1 METQKPFILI
11 GFRQEKMKKNII
23 LSTAAIL
30 AGCLFISSCDGVAN
44 EFIAPK
50 DTWVYKESTKSN
62 NSFTYTWGEDE
73 NKKSVNFDLY
83 VNYATKNA
91 ELSFKKSTEKTQVTP
106 GLNVILVPSANNDDN
121 QKNYLKELLNRTTDV
136 DNIAM
141 FKSFGE
147 QSVASESE
155 SESDPGKSIS
165 LSGIWTL
172 VYNFNRFESMG
183 SKSISNTVS
192 NLTLITDVKNL
203 NWKRVLYNMLGEKLF
218 SEN

>member
-11 GFRQEKMKKNII
+11 GFRQGKMKKNII

-50 DTWVYKESTKSN
+50 DTWVYKESTKSD
-62 NSFTYTWGEDE
+62 NSFTYTWGEGE

-83 VNYATKNA
+83 VNYATKDA
-91 ELSFKKSTEKTQVTP
+91 ELSFKNATEKTQVTP
-106 GLNVILVPSANNDDN
+106 GLNVILVPTSDTKLDVLN
-121 QKNYLKELLNRTTDV
+121 ELV
-136 DNIAM
+136 DAVDIEVAL
-141 FKSFGE
+141 FYSFGE
-147 QSVASESE
+147 NAEAEADSTES
-155 SESDPGKSIS
+155 GKKIS

-192 NLTLITDVKNL
+192 DLTLIKNVKDTL
-203 NWKRVLYNMLGEKLF
+203 NWKRVLYNMLGDKLF

>member
-30 AGCLFISSCDGVAN
+30 AGCLFISSCDIADD
-44 EFIAPK
+44 FIAPK
-50 DTWVYKESTKSN
+50 DTWVYKDSTKTD
-62 NSFTYTWGEDE
+62 NSFTYTWGEGE

-83 VNYATKNA
+83 VNYATKDA
-91 ELSFKKSTEKTQVTP
+91 ELSFKNAPEKTPVTP
-106 GLNVILVPSANNDDN
+106 GLNVILVPTSDTKLDVLN
-121 QKNYLKELLNRTTDV
+121 ELV
-136 DNIAM
+136 DAVDIEVAL
-141 FKSFGE
+141 FYSFGE
-147 QSVASESE
+147 NAEAEADSTES
-155 SESDPGKSIS
+155 GKKIS

-172 VYNFNRFESMG
+172 VYKFNRFESMG

-192 NLTLITDVKNL
+192 DLTLIKNVKDTL
-203 NWKRVLYNMLGEKLF
+203 NWKRVLYNMLGDKLF

>member
-1 METQKPFILI
+1 
-11 GFRQEKMKKNII
+11 MKKNII

-50 DTWVYKESTKSN
+50 DTWVYKDSTKSE
-62 NSFTYTWGEDE
+62 NSFTYTWGEGE
-73 NKKSVNFDLY
+73 KEKSVNFDLY

-91 ELSFKKSTEKTQVTP
+91 ELSFNNANKKTQVTP

-121 QKNYLKELLNRTTDV
+121 QKNYLKELLNRTGV

-147 QSVASESE
+147 QSEASASES
-155 SESDPGKSIS
+155 DTGKSIS

-192 NLTLITDVKNL
+192 DLTLIKNVKDTL
-203 NWKRVLYNMLGEKLF
+203 NWKRVLYNMLGDKLF

>member
-30 AGCLFISSCDGVAN
+30 AGCLFISSCDIGDD
-44 EFIAPK
+44 FIAPK
-50 DTWVYKESTKSN
+50 DTWVYKESTKSD
-62 NSFTYTWGEDE
+62 NSFTYTWGEGE

-83 VNYATKNA
+83 VNYATKDA
-91 ELSFKKSTEKTQVTP
+91 ELSFNNAPEKTQVTP
-106 GLNVILVPSANNDDN
+106 GLNVILVPSANNNND
-121 QKNYLKELLNRTTDV
+121 QKNYLKELLEISGV

-172 VYNFNRFESMG
+172 VYKFNRFD
-183 SKSISNTVS
+183 KVS
-192 NLTLITDVKNL
+192 TPIMNKLTSEYTLITEVKETL

>member
-30 AGCLFISSCDGVAN
+30 AGCLFISSCDIAN
-44 EFIAPK
+44 DFIAPK
-50 DTWVYKESTKSN
+50 DTWVYKDSTKSE
-62 NSFTYTWGEDE
+62 NSFTYTWGEGE

-83 VNYATKNA
+83 VNYATKDA
-91 ELSFKKSTEKTQVTP
+91 ELLFNNAPEKTPVTP

-121 QKNYLKELLNRTTDV
+121 QKNYLKELLNRTGV

-147 QSVASESE
+147 QSEASASES
-155 SESDPGKSIS
+155 DTGKSIS

-192 NLTLITDVKNL
+192 DLTLITDVKNL
-203 NWKRVLYNMLGEKLF
+203 NWKRVLYNMLGDKLF

>member
-91 ELSFKKSTEKTQVTP
+91 ELSFKNATEKTQVTP

-121 QKNYLKELLNRTTDV
+121 QKDYLKELLEISGV

-147 QSVASESE
+147 QSEASASES
-155 SESDPGKSIS
+155 DTGKSIS

-192 NLTLITDVKNL
+192 DLTLITDVKTL
-203 NWKRVLYNMLGEKLF
+203 NWKRVLYNMLGDKLF

>member
-11 GFRQEKMKKNII
+11 GFRQGKMKKNII

-30 AGCLFISSCDGVAN
+30 AGCLFISSCDIGDD
-44 EFIAPK
+44 FIAPK
-50 DTWVYKESTKSN
+50 DTWVYKESTKSD
-62 NSFTYTWGEDE
+62 NSFTYTWGEGE

-83 VNYATKNA
+83 VNYATKDA
-91 ELSFKKSTEKTQVTP
+91 ELSFKNATEKTPVTP

-121 QKNYLKELLNRTTDV
+121 QKDYLKELLEISGV

-147 QSVASESE
+147 QSEASASES
-155 SESDPGKSIS
+155 DTGKSIS

-203 NWKRVLYNMLGEKLF
+203 KWKRVLYNMLGDKLF

>member
-23 LSTAAIL
+23 LSAAAIL
-30 AGCLFISSCDGVAN
+30 AGCLFISGCDNIAD
-44 EFIAPK
+44 EFTAPK
-50 DTWVYKESTKSN
+50 DTWVYKDSTKSDK
-62 NSFTYTWGEDE
+62 SFTYTWGEGE

-83 VNYATKNA
+83 VNYATKDA
-91 ELSFKKSTEKTQVTP
+91 ELSFKNAPEKTPVTP
-106 GLNVILVPSANNDDN
+106 GLNVILVPTSDTKLDVLN
-121 QKNYLKELLNRTTDV
+121 ELV
-136 DNIAM
+136 DAVDIEVAL
-141 FKSFGE
+141 FYSFGE
-147 QSVASESE
+147 NAEAEADSTES
-155 SESDPGKSIS
+155 GKKIS

-172 VYNFNRFESMG
+172 VYKFNRFESMG

-192 NLTLITDVKNL
+192 DLTLIKNVKDTL

>member
-1 METQKPFILI
+1 
-11 GFRQEKMKKNII
+11 MKKNII

-30 AGCLFISSCDGVAN
+30 AGCLFISSCDIAN
-44 EFIAPK
+44 DFIAPK
-50 DTWVYKESTKSN
+50 DTWVYKESTKTD
-62 NSFTYTWGEDE
+62 NSFTYTWGEGANE
-73 NKKSVNFDLY
+73 KSVNFDLY

-91 ELSFKKSTEKTQVTP
+91 ELSFKNATEKTQVTP

-121 QKNYLKELLNRTTDV
+121 QKNYLKELLNRTTGV

-147 QSVASESE
+147 QSVASASE
-155 SESDPGKSIS
+155 SESDTGKSIS

-192 NLTLITDVKNL
+192 DLTLITDVKNL
-203 NWKRVLYNMLGEKLF
+203 KWKRVLYNMLGDKLF

>member
-30 AGCLFISSCDGVAN
+30 AGCLFISSCDIGDD
-44 EFIAPK
+44 FIAPK
-50 DTWVYKESTKSN
+50 DTWVYKESTKSE
-62 NSFTYTWGEDE
+62 NSFTYTWGEGE
-73 NKKSVNFDLY
+73 KEKSVNFDLY

-91 ELSFKKSTEKTQVTP
+91 ELSFKNATEKTQVTP

-121 QKNYLKELLNRTTDV
+121 QKNYLKELLNRTTGV

-147 QSVASESE
+147 QSEASESE
-155 SESDPGKSIS
+155 SDTGKSIS

-203 NWKRVLYNMLGEKLF
+203 NWKRVLYNMLGDKLF

>member
-30 AGCLFISSCDGVAN
+30 AGCLFISSCDIGDD
-44 EFIAPK
+44 FIAPK
-50 DTWVYKESTKSN
+50 DTWVYKKSTKSE

-91 ELSFKKSTEKTQVTP
+91 ELSFKNATEKTQVTP
-106 GLNVILVPSANNDDN
+106 GLNVILVPSANNNND
-121 QKNYLKELLNRTTDV
+121 QKNSLKELLDITGV

-147 QSVASESE
+147 QSEASESE
-155 SESDPGKSIS
+155 SDTGKPIS

-192 NLTLITDVKNL
+192 YLTLITDVKNL

>member
-30 AGCLFISSCDGVAN
+30 AGCLFISSCDIGDD
-44 EFIAPK
+44 FIAPK
-50 DTWVYKESTKSN
+50 DTWVYKDSTKSE
-62 NSFTYTWGEDE
+62 NSFTYTWGEGE

-83 VNYATKNA
+83 VNYATKDA
-91 ELSFKKSTEKTQVTP
+91 ELSFKNATEKTPVTP
-106 GLNVILVPSANNDDN
+106 GLNVILVPTSDTKLDVLN
-121 QKNYLKELLNRTTDV
+121 ELV
-136 DNIAM
+136 DAVDIEVAL
-141 FKSFGE
+141 FYSFGE
-147 QSVASESE
+147 NAEAEADSTES
-155 SESDPGKSIS
+155 GKKIS

-192 NLTLITDVKNL
+192 DLTLIKNVKDTL
-203 NWKRVLYNMLGEKLF
+203 NWKRVLYNMLGDKLF
-218 SEN
+218 NEN

>member
-50 DTWVYKESTKSN
+50 DTWVYKNSTKTD
-62 NSFTYTWGEDE
+62 NSFTYTWGEGED
-73 NKKSVNFDLY
+73 KKSVNFDLY
-83 VNYATKNA
+83 VNYATKNTK
-91 ELSFKKSTEKTQVTP
+91 LSFKNATEKTPVTP

-121 QKNYLKELLNRTTDV
+121 QKDYLKKLLEISGV

-147 QSVASESE
+147 QSVASE

>member
-30 AGCLFISSCDGVAN
+30 AGCLFISSCDVAGD
-44 EFIAPK
+44 FIAPK
-50 DTWVYKESTKSN
+50 DTWVYKESTKSK

-83 VNYATKNA
+83 VNYATKNT
-91 ELSFKKSTEKTQVTP
+91 ELSFKNATEKTPVTP

-121 QKNYLKELLNRTTDV
+121 QKNYLKDLLEISGV

-147 QSVASESE
+147 QSVASASE
-155 SESDPGKSIS
+155 SESDGKSIS

-192 NLTLITDVKNL
+192 DLTLITDVKNL
-203 NWKRVLYNMLGEKLF
+203 KWKRVLYNMLGDKLF

>member
-1 METQKPFILI
+1 
-11 GFRQEKMKKNII
+11 MKKNII
-23 LSTAAIL
+23 LSAAAIL
-30 AGCLFISSCDGVAN
+30 AGCLFISGCDNIAD
-44 EFIAPK
+44 EFTAPK
-50 DTWVYKESTKSN
+50 DTWVYKDSTKSDK
-62 NSFTYTWGEDE
+62 SFTYTWGEGE
-73 NKKSVNFDLY
+73 NEKSVEFDLY
-83 VNYATKNA
+83 VNYATKDTTVNFDGTPA
-91 ELSFKKSTEKTQVTP
+91 EVKP
-106 GLNVILVPSANNDDN
+106 GVNVILVPSANNNND
-121 QKNYLKELLNRTTDV
+121 QKNYLKELLEISGV

-172 VYNFNRFESMG
+172 VYKFNRFD
-183 SKSISNTVS
+183 KVS
-192 NLTLITDVKNL
+192 TPIMNKLTSEYTLITEVKETL

>member
-30 AGCLFISSCDGVAN
+30 AGCLFISSCDIAN
-44 EFIAPK
+44 DFIAPK
-50 DTWVYKESTKSN
+50 DTWVYKDSTKSE
-62 NSFTYTWGEDE
+62 NSFTYTWGEGE

-83 VNYATKNA
+83 VNYATKDA
-91 ELSFKKSTEKTQVTP
+91 ELSFKNAPEKTPVTP
-106 GLNVILVPSANNDDN
+106 GLNVILVPTSDTKLDVLN
-121 QKNYLKELLNRTTDV
+121 ELV
-136 DNIAM
+136 DAVDIEVAL
-141 FKSFGE
+141 FYSFGE
-147 QSVASESE
+147 NAEAEADSTES
-155 SESDPGKSIS
+155 GKKIS

-172 VYNFNRFESMG
+172 VYKFNRFESMG

-192 NLTLITDVKNL
+192 DLTLIKNVKDTL

>member
-30 AGCLFISSCDGVAN
+30 AGCLFISSCDVAGD
-44 EFIAPK
+44 FIAPK
-50 DTWVYKESTKSN
+50 DTWVYKESTKTD
-62 NSFTYTWGEDE
+62 NSFTYTWGEGE

-83 VNYATKNA
+83 VNYATKDA
-91 ELSFKKSTEKTQVTP
+91 ELSFNNAPEKTQVTP
-106 GLNVILVPSANNDDN
+106 GLNVILVPSANNNND
-121 QKNYLKELLNRTTDV
+121 QKNYLEELLNRTGV

-147 QSVASESE
+147 QSEASASES
-155 SESDPGKSIS
+155 DTGKSIS

-203 NWKRVLYNMLGEKLF
+203 NWKRVLYNMLGDKLF

>member
-30 AGCLFISSCDGVAN
+30 AGCLFISSCDVAGD
-44 EFIAPK
+44 FIAPK
-50 DTWVYKESTKSN
+50 DTWVYKDSTKSE
-62 NSFTYTWGEDE
+62 NSFTYTWGEGE

-83 VNYATKNA
+83 VNYATKDA
-91 ELSFKKSTEKTQVTP
+91 ELSFKNATEKTPVTP
-106 GLNVILVPSANNDDN
+106 GLNVILVPTSDTKLDVLN
-121 QKNYLKELLNRTTDV
+121 ELV
-136 DNIAM
+136 DAADIEVAL
-141 FKSFGE
+141 FYSFGE
-147 QSVASESE
+147 NAEAEADSTES
-155 SESDPGKSIS
+155 GKKIS

-172 VYNFNRFESMG
+172 VYKFNRFESMG

-192 NLTLITDVKNL
+192 DLTLIKNVKDTL
-203 NWKRVLYNMLGEKLF
+203 NWKRVLYNMLGDKLF